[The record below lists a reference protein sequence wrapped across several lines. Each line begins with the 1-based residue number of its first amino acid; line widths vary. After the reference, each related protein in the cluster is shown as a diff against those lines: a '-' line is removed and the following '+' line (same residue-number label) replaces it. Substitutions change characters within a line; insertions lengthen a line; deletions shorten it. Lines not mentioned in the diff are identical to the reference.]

1 MLRVSI
7 EKSFESGLFNES
19 DQSDLERRAKLF
31 DKEALKIVPMIKRK
45 INWCYDKEKDK
56 LVL

>member
-19 DQSDLERRAKLF
+19 DQSDLERRVKLF
-31 DKEALKIVPMIKRK
+31 DKEAENAVK
-45 INWCYDKEKDK
+45 NWCYDKEKD
-56 LVL
+56 